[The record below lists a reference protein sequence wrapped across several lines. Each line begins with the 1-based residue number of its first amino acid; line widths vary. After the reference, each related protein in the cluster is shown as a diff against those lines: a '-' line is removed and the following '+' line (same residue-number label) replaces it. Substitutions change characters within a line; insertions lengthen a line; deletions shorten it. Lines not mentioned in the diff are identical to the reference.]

1 MGLKCQ
7 ISYSNTGQAIVT
19 NSTGNISKLYTDALA
34 LTQNQDAALNI
45 WASAFTPEFEQ
56 TFGKAAEGTEPSVL
70 QVVKFYQSLKQLDGR
85 LTTSEVFEA
94 KQMMR
99 SAGIRSLSDLSATL
113 KDIFLYG
120 DIPTVDTQRAI
131 ESGLFLPED
140 LPNIDLPKVVDFITR
155 LEGETLYNDFE
166 VEPENSQIK
175 YRNTA
180 NKNVLGASEFVTIEQ
195 IDAEI
200 IDLIDDFQSEDE
212 FYGKIQELPYTD
224 FVARFYEDTAF
235 AQDFMSRFNGMAKV
249 PVGEEVNGEIV
260 VENVTT
266 TAKTVKNTILD
277 GLDDLDINADIS
289 FINSIADN
297 VWDSNVEAVTEVVK
311 EIESELATKNIDII
325 GLHRITTDKDTLV
338 EILDAVATMV
348 ANPTVQ
354 NIENFAAIYDKTFLK
369 QPAKKVVK
377 VPTALQGLS
386 LVSLTSPKTDQQL
399 FEEHGLIKVGD
410 NLYHKISLEADISD
424 AYEYLYQQ
432 MQDGNFEIPYQYRTE
447 TNLNNK
453 TGVLQDIAE
462 YVNGRDTGLGY
473 YNETA
478 SLYQLVF
485 NHPKI
490 DTTKVVD
497 DTTSALNT
505 IRTDEVYLK
514 TDFVSDF
521 YGMIL
526 QEKIKDSAIYRNTLS
541 KIGVTDNDLTIT
553 SDLIGDLTNIP
564 MYQEFMDYMKL
575 RKSADMKKYLPSTM
589 YGDTNQAL
597 ATYNFPQT
605 IEQYTGPTAEVEN
618 VLVTA
623 PIAEDF
629 IRVGDNV
636 YQKVKNSETASVF
649 LRLKNN
655 TNPTYYTTQPAFAN
669 FTQELIDR
677 AATTDMVSNSKLT
690 ATDVANRKEKSGILS
705 RIVTR
710 IKARNKQVA
719 DPTNQRNAQAFENNL
734 IEFLRQK
741 GVPVVTDAIAIRSAL
756 QQLGID
762 NVNQMFEFSDM
773 GVQETASITI
783 NGNRVTVAPRPGG
796 KVSTQAQAYAISTN
810 IYEKINKYL
819 RENAGDL
826 YRPNMVVRS
835 GNTIITNIPADLAS
849 RVQALRELNAE
860 IDSIVAQQRKENAI
874 PEPDRA
880 AEELQRG
887 VSPDVLKDLGY
898 NMLETPAGNILGF
911 EYQGTIYL
919 DPANI
924 SNITTLH
931 ELIHVFQKMTTIK
944 AEAGDEMAQKI
955 LQKKENVFGDMA
967 REWEAFHKLTADSSG
982 TNLPQLL
989 PGEFA
994 PQFQLGLITLTEQEV
1009 LKYARAGIDN
1019 KYEAQAIKQIGLQ
1032 GVNFDKASIKERIDK
1047 EIKDLLKRTQ
1057 DFVFSEDSKA
1067 IDGAIQNEIDT
1078 MINQGSSQQQIE
1090 EAQKALQPGQQ
1101 RDRVINEY
1109 KKAQL
1114 DTIKQWT
1121 DYLSESDYS
1130 SAFKYLILDA
1140 VLTNNY
1146 NFKTDEYQ
1154 KRNKKTIRNFTPFD
1168 AGTLAEL
1175 YASESNALLKDYVKI
1190 QVENTANIVDNSKF
1204 SSTGEGE
1211 WLKFNGGSGIG
1222 EEELEANANKL
1233 SQLVQ
1238 NTYWCTKTNAKS
1250 QLSGGDFYVYTT
1262 KNTDGSYSPRVA
1274 VRMEGDKVGEVR
1286 GNASSKQ
1293 DLEPEMLP
1301 VAEKFLTEKI
1311 PNNSGKKWL
1320 DSIAYNTKVK
1330 EYTEKIKNK
1339 PLDLDD
1345 ISEYLDILKD
1355 AKKYSVDYG
1364 ENGLVKTLR
1373 DIFEKSSFTVP
1384 VAFNTKEINENTVAV
1399 IGDVYFREAEITG
1412 LNNLKIITGRA
1423 DFSDSK
1429 IVNLGSLQSIGGSA
1443 DFSDSNVEDLG
1454 SLQSIG
1460 GVATFRYSKIKNLS
1474 GLKSIGGTADL
1485 YGTSIESL
1493 GSLQVIGGD
1502 AQLTDSN
1509 VKDLGMLETIE
1520 GNAYLQGSNIE
1531 NLGILKSIG
1540 GQVIFRYTKVK
1551 DLALLK
1557 SIGTAFFGNSLIT
1570 DLGTLESIRG
1580 DAFFGDSIITDL
1592 GTLESIGGDAFFNG
1606 STVENLG
1613 ILKNI
1618 GRDAHFENSSVVNL
1632 GTLERIGGNVSFN
1645 NSSIKNLGKLERIKG
1660 SADFSNS
1667 NVENLG
1673 NLEFVGTSI
1682 WFNDKIKDL
1691 GKLQPVA
1698 RGRASFGGNTTLEE
1712 QYRQRQKER
1721 YDQAQNK
1728 TAQFLVLGEKA
1739 ATALDTTNESTFRID
1754 NLRVAREM
1762 EQAEKTPQEIRVAT
1776 GWEKG
1781 SDGLWRYEE
1790 LDGNLKITSFEDLE
1804 KLLENKEK
1812 TTGGFV
1818 RVPLTD
1824 LLETEDFSKDY
1835 LNAVQNISV
1844 YFDKAV
1850 PIGQAYL
1857 QSMGIHI
1864 NRFSAKY
1871 NEDFT
1876 QDNALDNFRGML
1888 LHELQHYVQREEGF
1902 SEPFSEEEFKFRI
1915 EYEID
1920 FAKEELEKIK
1930 RISEF
1935 EPSYKELIKPQEG
1948 VIKSLETKR
1957 NTPQEELDNWYWK
1970 SYGEIEARNV
1980 QTRMNMTPE
1989 QRRQTLLSQTEDV
2002 AKEDQIMFQTTTDVL
2017 DILGIDLSAPV
2028 YAQRPGESN
2037 EDYHT
2042 RLVNEVEAY
2051 VTAPEIAEKLEN
2063 LRQSN
2068 PGIWSKIVDFLKNLK
2083 AWLASQIGF
2092 QDYQGDILEMTKE
2105 QYTSALGVSILK
2117 DSYDDLFIPQTG
2129 KKIANEVMNAA
2140 AVLDSQ
2146 VEIIPLQT
2154 DEVQDTL
2161 FDKIDNCG

>member
-19 NSTGNISKLYTDALA
+19 DSTGNISQLYTDALA
-34 LTQNQDAALNI
+34 LTQNQEAALNI

-56 TFGKAAEGTEPSVL
+56 TFGKVVEGTEPPVL

-224 FVARFYEDTAF
+224 FVARFYEDTTF

-325 GLHRITTDKDTLV
+325 GLHRITTDKATLV

-354 NIENFAAIYDKTFLK
+354 NIDNFAAIYDKTFLK

-447 TNLNNK
+447 TNLDNK

-497 DTTSALNT
+497 NTTSALNT

-526 QEKIKDSAIYRNTLS
+526 QEKIKDSALYRNTLS

-597 ATYNFPQT
+597 AAYNFPQT

-690 ATDVANRKEKSGILS
+690 ATDVANRKEKSGVLS

-741 GVPVVTDAIAIRSAL
+741 GVPVVTDAVAIRSAL

-826 YRPNMVVRS
+826 YRPNMVLRS
-835 GNTIITNIPADLAS
+835 GNTIITNIPADLAN
-849 RVQALRELNAE
+849 RVQALRELSAE
-860 IDSIVAQQRKENAI
+860 IDNIVTQQRKENAI

-931 ELIHVFQKMTTIK
+931 ELIHVFQKMTNIK

-967 REWEAFHKLTADSSG
+967 REWEAFHRLTA
-982 TNLPQLL
+982 
-989 PGEFA
+989 
-994 PQFQLGLITLTEQEV
+994 
-1009 LKYARAGIDN
+1009 
-1019 KYEAQAIKQIGLQ
+1019 
-1032 GVNFDKASIKERIDK
+1032 GVG
-1047 EIKDLLKRTQ
+1047 
-1057 DFVFSEDSKA
+1057 SE
-1067 IDGAIQNEIDT
+1067 
-1078 MINQGSSQQQIE
+1078 
-1090 EAQKALQPGQQ
+1090 
-1101 RDRVINEY
+1101 
-1109 KKAQL
+1109 
-1114 DTIKQWT
+1114 
-1121 DYLSESDYS
+1121 
-1130 SAFKYLILDA
+1130 
-1140 VLTNNY
+1140 
-1146 NFKTDEYQ
+1146 
-1154 KRNKKTIRNFTPFD
+1154 
-1168 AGTLAEL
+1168 
-1175 YASESNALLKDYVKI
+1175 
-1190 QVENTANIVDNSKF
+1190 
-1204 SSTGEGE
+1204 
-1211 WLKFNGGSGIG
+1211 
-1222 EEELEANANKL
+1222 
-1233 SQLVQ
+1233 
-1238 NTYWCTKTNAKS
+1238 
-1250 QLSGGDFYVYTT
+1250 
-1262 KNTDGSYSPRVA
+1262 
-1274 VRMEGDKVGEVR
+1274 
-1286 GNASSKQ
+1286 
-1293 DLEPEMLP
+1293 
-1301 VAEKFLTEKI
+1301 
-1311 PNNSGKKWL
+1311 
-1320 DSIAYNTKVK
+1320 
-1330 EYTEKIKNK
+1330 
-1339 PLDLDD
+1339 
-1345 ISEYLDILKD
+1345 
-1355 AKKYSVDYG
+1355 
-1364 ENGLVKTLR
+1364 
-1373 DIFEKSSFTVP
+1373 
-1384 VAFNTKEINENTVAV
+1384 
-1399 IGDVYFREAEITG
+1399 
-1412 LNNLKIITGRA
+1412 LNPII
-1423 DFSDSK
+1423 
-1429 IVNLGSLQSIGGSA
+1429 
-1443 DFSDSNVEDLG
+1443 
-1454 SLQSIG
+1454 
-1460 GVATFRYSKIKNLS
+1460 
-1474 GLKSIGGTADL
+1474 
-1485 YGTSIESL
+1485 
-1493 GSLQVIGGD
+1493 
-1502 AQLTDSN
+1502 
-1509 VKDLGMLETIE
+1509 
-1520 GNAYLQGSNIE
+1520 
-1531 NLGILKSIG
+1531 
-1540 GQVIFRYTKVK
+1540 
-1551 DLALLK
+1551 
-1557 SIGTAFFGNSLIT
+1557 
-1570 DLGTLESIRG
+1570 
-1580 DAFFGDSIITDL
+1580 
-1592 GTLESIGGDAFFNG
+1592 
-1606 STVENLG
+1606 
-1613 ILKNI
+1613 
-1618 GRDAHFENSSVVNL
+1618 
-1632 GTLERIGGNVSFN
+1632 
-1645 NSSIKNLGKLERIKG
+1645 
-1660 SADFSNS
+1660 
-1667 NVENLG
+1667 
-1673 NLEFVGTSI
+1673 
-1682 WFNDKIKDL
+1682 
-1691 GKLQPVA
+1691 
-1698 RGRASFGGNTTLEE
+1698 
-1712 QYRQRQKER
+1712 
-1721 YDQAQNK
+1721 
-1728 TAQFLVLGEKA
+1728 LGEKGA
-1739 ATALDTTNESTFRID
+1739 AALDVVNEATFRID

-1762 EQAEKTPQEIRVAT
+1762 EQAEKTPQEIRLAT

-1781 SDGLWRYEE
+1781 ADGLWRYET
-1790 LDGNLKITSFEDLE
+1790 LDGDITEKFAKYVKKPTLYEKGIGLQEALENTEIFEAHANLKDVRVELYMANDGTKGVYDSAKKKIFL
-1804 KLLENKEK
+1804 NIF
-1812 TTGGFV
+1812 TGGA
-1818 RVPLTD
+1818 
-1824 LLETEDFSKDY
+1824 SKT
-1835 LNAVQNISV
+1835 N
-1844 YFDKAV
+1844 
-1850 PIGQAYL
+1850 
-1857 QSMGIHI
+1857 
-1864 NRFSAKY
+1864 
-1871 NEDFT
+1871 
-1876 QDNALDNFRGML
+1876 L
-1888 LHELQHYVQREEGF
+1888 LHEVQHAIQSLEGF
-1902 SEPFSEEEFKFRI
+1902 ARGGDPSQMTTKNKALQFLAANLPELTREQRSTLKPIFRKEGLSIFTTFYLDVISDDPNTLMDISEKLEIMDREFPNENYEPLMDALNFRI
-1915 EYEID
+1915 MEMRGRNVA
-1920 FAKEELEKIK
+1920 FEKYQK
-1930 RISEF
+1930 
-1935 EPSYKELIKPQEG
+1935 LA
-1948 VIKSLETKR
+1948 
-1957 NTPQEELDNWYWK
+1957 
-1970 SYGEIEARNV
+1970 GEVEARNV

-2002 AKEDQIMFQTTTDVL
+2002 AREDQIMFQTAFYYTTPFENGERNQTGITEQERQEKAATEGIKNGEDTTGQILSRGSIVSRRVRPGDTVQDDLSSAVESLLSLPQQDILENQEQPAQGGDFVEAIPGVIYRGTTADSKIKTGFYTPNKTEADAYGEGGRTLKMILNPKAKVL
-2017 DILGIDLSAPV
+2017 NILTGNYNTYNINPDGVAEYERLTKTTYPLEGVSETLWGNTKERKALIAAGYDAVIANTIDGYAVVVLTDKAVTEYSNKKILDQYKKDKAQGRATALTNSLERLAIEQGLVQNPQVQSQATKDILDTLGIDLSAPV

-2063 LRQSN
+2063 LHQSN

-2129 KKIANEVMNAA
+2129 KKIANEVMNAT

-2154 DEVQDTL
+2154 DEAQDTL

>member
-19 NSTGNISKLYTDALA
+19 NSTGNISQLYTDALA
-34 LTQNQDAALNI
+34 LTQNQEAALNI

-56 TFGKAAEGTEPSVL
+56 TFGKVVEGTEPPVL
-70 QVVKFYQSLKQLDGR
+70 QVIKFYQSLKQLDGR

-325 GLHRITTDKDTLV
+325 GLHRITTDKATLI

-354 NIENFAAIYDKTFLK
+354 NIDNFAAIYDKTFLK

-377 VPTALQGLS
+377 VPAALQGLS

-447 TNLNNK
+447 TNLDNK

-462 YVNGRDTGLGY
+462 YINGRDTGLGY

-490 DTTKVVD
+490 DTNKVVD

-526 QEKIKDSAIYRNTLS
+526 QEKIKDSALYRNTLS

-575 RKSADMKKYLPSTM
+575 RKSVDMKKYLPSTM

-597 ATYNFPQT
+597 AAYNFPQT

-690 ATDVANRKEKSGILS
+690 ATDVANRKEKSGVLS

-762 NVNQMFEFSDM
+762 NVNQMFELSDM

-849 RVQALRELNAE
+849 RVQALRELSAE

-931 ELIHVFQKMTTIK
+931 ELIHVFQKMTNIK

-955 LQKKENVFGDMA
+955 IQKKENVFGDMA
-967 REWEAFHKLTADSSG
+967 REWEAFHKVAG
-982 TNLPQLL
+982 TEPTGTRTFNALM
-989 PGEFA
+989 
-994 PQFQLGLITLTEQEV
+994 V
-1009 LKYARAGIDN
+1009 GIDGGYN
-1019 KYEAQAIKQIGLQ
+1019 LDSAEGATTIVGLLNVAKKLEKVYGIQPTDWVEAQTAKGLALRARVKNRILKDKTLILTKEDRTVIEKAAANEERVRDVLLRIKYRTGWSRGADGKWRYEIDDSEAKVDIDALQ
-1032 GVNFDKASIKERIDK
+1032 RNTGFFGDDLALSDVLEHQELFDAYPRLADVEVVVWNNLDLGDAAYSRYDNVIYINVATLPENQLKAK
-1047 EIKDLLKRTQ
+1047 LLHEVQ
-1057 DFVFSEDSKA
+1057 H
-1067 IDGAIQNEIDT
+1067 AIQSSEGFATVGAREIAKIGAT
-1078 MINQGSSQQQIE
+1078 SQIPGLSAEGYDNIE
-1090 EAQKALQPGQQ
+1090 EAAFDGIQSIVQLTSEGKTLQDILNG
-1101 RDRVINEY
+1101 
-1109 KKAQL
+1109 
-1114 DTIKQWT
+1114 
-1121 DYLSESDYS
+1121 DYS
-1130 SAFKYLILDA
+1130 KFFFGENPRVLLEHYMTTNPETAQQMLDYA
-1140 VLTNNY
+1140 AQSEENATFVL
-1146 NFKTDEYQ
+1146 
-1154 KRNKKTIRNFTPFD
+1154 
-1168 AGTLAEL
+1168 
-1175 YASESNALLKDYVKI
+1175 
-1190 QVENTANIVDNSKF
+1190 NSVLGDL
-1204 SSTGEGE
+1204 TGV
-1211 WLKFNGGSGIG
+1211 
-1222 EEELEANANKL
+1222 LEARPL
-1233 SQLVQ
+1233 
-1238 NTYWCTKTNAKS
+1238 
-1250 QLSGGDFYVYTT
+1250 F
-1262 KNTDGSYSPRVA
+1262 
-1274 VRMEGDKVGEVR
+1274 
-1286 GNASSKQ
+1286 
-1293 DLEPEMLP
+1293 DLYL
-1301 VAEKFLTEKI
+1301 
-1311 PNNSGKKWL
+1311 NN
-1320 DSIAYNTKVK
+1320 
-1330 EYTEKIKNK
+1330 
-1339 PLDLDD
+1339 
-1345 ISEYLDILKD
+1345 ISE
-1355 AKKYSVDYG
+1355 V
-1364 ENGLVKTLR
+1364 
-1373 DIFEKSSFTVP
+1373 
-1384 VAFNTKEINENTVAV
+1384 
-1399 IGDVYFREAEITG
+1399 
-1412 LNNLKIITGRA
+1412 
-1423 DFSDSK
+1423 
-1429 IVNLGSLQSIGGSA
+1429 
-1443 DFSDSNVEDLG
+1443 
-1454 SLQSIG
+1454 
-1460 GVATFRYSKIKNLS
+1460 
-1474 GLKSIGGTADL
+1474 
-1485 YGTSIESL
+1485 
-1493 GSLQVIGGD
+1493 
-1502 AQLTDSN
+1502 
-1509 VKDLGMLETIE
+1509 
-1520 GNAYLQGSNIE
+1520 
-1531 NLGILKSIG
+1531 
-1540 GQVIFRYTKVK
+1540 
-1551 DLALLK
+1551 
-1557 SIGTAFFGNSLIT
+1557 
-1570 DLGTLESIRG
+1570 
-1580 DAFFGDSIITDL
+1580 
-1592 GTLESIGGDAFFNG
+1592 
-1606 STVENLG
+1606 
-1613 ILKNI
+1613 
-1618 GRDAHFENSSVVNL
+1618 
-1632 GTLERIGGNVSFN
+1632 
-1645 NSSIKNLGKLERIKG
+1645 
-1660 SADFSNS
+1660 
-1667 NVENLG
+1667 
-1673 NLEFVGTSI
+1673 
-1682 WFNDKIKDL
+1682 
-1691 GKLQPVA
+1691 
-1698 RGRASFGGNTTLEE
+1698 
-1712 QYRQRQKER
+1712 
-1721 YDQAQNK
+1721 
-1728 TAQFLVLGEKA
+1728 
-1739 ATALDTTNESTFRID
+1739 
-1754 NLRVAREM
+1754 
-1762 EQAEKTPQEIRVAT
+1762 
-1776 GWEKG
+1776 
-1781 SDGLWRYEE
+1781 
-1790 LDGNLKITSFEDLE
+1790 
-1804 KLLENKEK
+1804 
-1812 TTGGFV
+1812 
-1818 RVPLTD
+1818 
-1824 LLETEDFSKDY
+1824 
-1835 LNAVQNISV
+1835 
-1844 YFDKAV
+1844 
-1850 PIGQAYL
+1850 
-1857 QSMGIHI
+1857 
-1864 NRFSAKY
+1864 
-1871 NEDFT
+1871 
-1876 QDNALDNFRGML
+1876 
-1888 LHELQHYVQREEGF
+1888 
-1902 SEPFSEEEFKFRI
+1902 
-1915 EYEID
+1915 
-1920 FAKEELEKIK
+1920 
-1930 RISEF
+1930 
-1935 EPSYKELIKPQEG
+1935 
-1948 VIKSLETKR
+1948 
-1957 NTPQEELDNWYWK
+1957 
-1970 SYGEIEARNV
+1970 EARNV
-1980 QTRMNMTPE
+1980 EARLKMTPE
-1989 QRRQTLLSQTEDV
+1989 ERRNSLAQDTEDIDRDEQITIENNAGKTVVGGYPLFQAESYYTTPFENGERNQTGITEQERQKKTVTEGIKNGEDTAGQIFSRGSIVSRRVRPGDTVQDDLSSAVESLLSLPQQDILENQEQPAQEGDFVEAIPGVLYRGTTADSKIKTGFYTPNKTEADAYGEGGRTLKMILNPKAKVLNILTGNYNTYDINPDGV
-2002 AKEDQIMFQTTTDVL
+2002 AEYERLTKTTYPPEGVSETLWGNTKERKALIAAGYDAVIADTIDGYAVVVLTDKAVTEYSNKKILDQYKKDKAQGRATALTNSLERLAIEQGLVQNPQVQSQATKDIL

-2037 EDYHT
+2037 GDYHT

-2068 PGIWSKIVDFLKNLK
+2068 PGIWSKIVDFLKNIK

>member
-19 NSTGNISKLYTDALA
+19 DSTGNISQLYTDALA
-34 LTQNQDAALNI
+34 LTQNQEAALNI

-56 TFGKAAEGTEPSVL
+56 TFGKVAEGTEPPVL
-70 QVVKFYQSLKQLDGR
+70 QVIKFYQSLKQLDGR

-180 NKNVLGASEFVTIEQ
+180 NKNILGASEFVTIEQ

-235 AQDFMSRFNGMAKV
+235 AQDFISRFNGMAKV
-249 PVGEEVNGEIV
+249 PVGEEVNGEII

-277 GLDDLDINADIS
+277 GLDALDINADIS

-297 VWDSNVEAVTEVVK
+297 VWDSNVEAVTKVVK
-311 EIESELATKNIDII
+311 EIESELATKNIDIV
-325 GLHRITTDKDTLV
+325 GLHKVTTDKATLV

-354 NIENFAAIYDKTFLK
+354 NIDNFAAIYDKTFLK

-377 VPTALQGLS
+377 VPTELQGLS

-447 TNLNNK
+447 TNLDNK

-490 DTTKVVD
+490 DTNKMAD

-526 QEKIKDSAIYRNTLS
+526 QEKIKDSALYRNTLS

-575 RKSADMKKYLPSTM
+575 RKSEDMKKYLPSTM

-597 ATYNFPQT
+597 AAYNFPQT

-623 PIAEDF
+623 PTAEDF
-629 IRVGDNV
+629 IRVGENV

-655 TNPTYYTTQPAFAN
+655 TNPAYYTTQPAFAN
-669 FTQELIDR
+669 YTQEQIDR
-677 AATTDMVSNSKLT
+677 AANTDMVSNSELT
-690 ATDVANRKEKSGILS
+690 TTDVANRKEKSGIQS

-719 DPTNQRNAQAFENNL
+719 DPANQRNTQAFENNL

-741 GVPVVTDAIAIRSAL
+741 GVPVVTDAVAIRTAL

-762 NVNQMFEFSDM
+762 NVNQMFGFSDM

-783 NGNRVTVAPRPGG
+783 NGNRVTVAPRQGG
-796 KVSTQAQAYAISTN
+796 KVSTQAQAYAISTS

-826 YRPNMVVRS
+826 YRPNMVLRS

-849 RVQALRELNAE
+849 RVQALRELGAE

-874 PEPDRA
+874 PEPDRV

-887 VSPDVLKDLGY
+887 VSPEVLKDLGY

-931 ELIHVFQKMTTIK
+931 ELIHVFQKMTNIK

-967 REWEAFHKLTADSSG
+967 REWEMFHRLTA
-982 TNLPQLL
+982 
-989 PGEFA
+989 
-994 PQFQLGLITLTEQEV
+994 
-1009 LKYARAGIDN
+1009 
-1019 KYEAQAIKQIGLQ
+1019 
-1032 GVNFDKASIKERIDK
+1032 GVG
-1047 EIKDLLKRTQ
+1047 
-1057 DFVFSEDSKA
+1057 SEL
-1067 IDGAIQNEIDT
+1067 N
-1078 MINQGSSQQQIE
+1078 
-1090 EAQKALQPGQQ
+1090 P
-1101 RDRVINEY
+1101 VI
-1109 KKAQL
+1109 
-1114 DTIKQWT
+1114 
-1121 DYLSESDYS
+1121 
-1130 SAFKYLILDA
+1130 
-1140 VLTNNY
+1140 
-1146 NFKTDEYQ
+1146 
-1154 KRNKKTIRNFTPFD
+1154 
-1168 AGTLAEL
+1168 
-1175 YASESNALLKDYVKI
+1175 
-1190 QVENTANIVDNSKF
+1190 
-1204 SSTGEGE
+1204 
-1211 WLKFNGGSGIG
+1211 
-1222 EEELEANANKL
+1222 
-1233 SQLVQ
+1233 
-1238 NTYWCTKTNAKS
+1238 
-1250 QLSGGDFYVYTT
+1250 
-1262 KNTDGSYSPRVA
+1262 
-1274 VRMEGDKVGEVR
+1274 
-1286 GNASSKQ
+1286 
-1293 DLEPEMLP
+1293 
-1301 VAEKFLTEKI
+1301 
-1311 PNNSGKKWL
+1311 
-1320 DSIAYNTKVK
+1320 
-1330 EYTEKIKNK
+1330 
-1339 PLDLDD
+1339 
-1345 ISEYLDILKD
+1345 
-1355 AKKYSVDYG
+1355 
-1364 ENGLVKTLR
+1364 
-1373 DIFEKSSFTVP
+1373 
-1384 VAFNTKEINENTVAV
+1384 
-1399 IGDVYFREAEITG
+1399 
-1412 LNNLKIITGRA
+1412 
-1423 DFSDSK
+1423 
-1429 IVNLGSLQSIGGSA
+1429 
-1443 DFSDSNVEDLG
+1443 
-1454 SLQSIG
+1454 
-1460 GVATFRYSKIKNLS
+1460 
-1474 GLKSIGGTADL
+1474 
-1485 YGTSIESL
+1485 
-1493 GSLQVIGGD
+1493 
-1502 AQLTDSN
+1502 
-1509 VKDLGMLETIE
+1509 
-1520 GNAYLQGSNIE
+1520 
-1531 NLGILKSIG
+1531 
-1540 GQVIFRYTKVK
+1540 
-1551 DLALLK
+1551 
-1557 SIGTAFFGNSLIT
+1557 
-1570 DLGTLESIRG
+1570 
-1580 DAFFGDSIITDL
+1580 
-1592 GTLESIGGDAFFNG
+1592 
-1606 STVENLG
+1606 
-1613 ILKNI
+1613 
-1618 GRDAHFENSSVVNL
+1618 
-1632 GTLERIGGNVSFN
+1632 
-1645 NSSIKNLGKLERIKG
+1645 
-1660 SADFSNS
+1660 
-1667 NVENLG
+1667 
-1673 NLEFVGTSI
+1673 
-1682 WFNDKIKDL
+1682 
-1691 GKLQPVA
+1691 
-1698 RGRASFGGNTTLEE
+1698 
-1712 QYRQRQKER
+1712 
-1721 YDQAQNK
+1721 
-1728 TAQFLVLGEKA
+1728 LGEKGA
-1739 ATALDTTNESTFRID
+1739 AALDVVNEATFRID

-1818 RVPLTD
+1818 RIPLTD
-1824 LLETEDFSKDY
+1824 LLEIEDFSKDY

-1920 FAKEELEKIK
+1920 SAKEELEKIK

-1980 QTRMNMTPE
+1980 QTRMNMTLE

-2002 AKEDQIMFQTTTDVL
+2002 AKEDQIMFQTAFYYTTPFENGERNQTGITEQERQEKAATEGIKNGEDTAGQVLSRGNIVSRRVRPGDTVQDDLSSAVESLLSLPQQDILENQEQPAQGGDFVEAIPGVLYRGTTADSKIKTGFYTPNKTEADAYGEGGRTLKMILNPKAKVLNILTGNYNTYDINPDGVAEYERLTKTTYLPEGVSETLWGNTKERKALIAAGYDAVIANTIDGYAVVVLTDKAVTEYSNKKILDQYKKDKAQGRATALTNSLERLAIEQGLVQNPQVQSQATKDIL

>member
-19 NSTGNISKLYTDALA
+19 DSSGNISQLYTDALA
-34 LTQNQDAALNI
+34 LTQNQEAALNI

-56 TFGKAAEGTEPSVL
+56 TFGKVAEGTEPPVL
-70 QVVKFYQSLKQLDGR
+70 QVIKFYQSLKQLDGR

-235 AQDFMSRFNGMAKV
+235 AQDFISRFNGMAKV
-249 PVGEEVNGEIV
+249 PVGEEVNGEII

-277 GLDDLDINADIS
+277 GLDALDINADIS

-297 VWDSNVEAVTEVVK
+297 VWDSNVEAVTKVIK
-311 EIESELATKNIDII
+311 EIESELATKNIDIV
-325 GLHRITTDKDTLV
+325 GLHKVTTDKATLV

-354 NIENFAAIYDKTFLK
+354 NIDNFAAIYDKTFLK

-377 VPTALQGLS
+377 VPTELQGLS

-447 TNLNNK
+447 TNLDNK

-490 DTTKVVD
+490 DTNKMAD

-526 QEKIKDSAIYRNTLS
+526 QEKIKDSALYRNTLS

-575 RKSADMKKYLPSTM
+575 RKSEDMKKYLPSTM

-597 ATYNFPQT
+597 AAYNFPQT

-623 PIAEDF
+623 PTAEDF
-629 IRVGDNV
+629 IRVGENV

-655 TNPTYYTTQPAFAN
+655 TNPAYYTTQPAFAN
-669 FTQELIDR
+669 YTQEQIDR
-677 AATTDMVSNSKLT
+677 AANTDMVSNSELT
-690 ATDVANRKEKSGILS
+690 ATDVANRKEKSGIQS

-719 DPTNQRNAQAFENNL
+719 DPANQRNTQAFENNL

-741 GVPVVTDAIAIRSAL
+741 GVPVVTDAVAIRTAL

-762 NVNQMFEFSDM
+762 NVNQMFGFSDM

-783 NGNRVTVAPRPGG
+783 NGNRVTVAPRQGG
-796 KVSTQAQAYAISTN
+796 KVSTQAQAYAISTS

-826 YRPNMVVRS
+826 YRPNMVLRS

-849 RVQALRELNAE
+849 RVQALRELGAE

-874 PEPDRA
+874 PEPDRV

-887 VSPDVLKDLGY
+887 VSPEVLKDLGY

-931 ELIHVFQKMTTIK
+931 ELIHVFQKMTNIK
-944 AEAGDEMAQKI
+944 AEAGDEMAQKV
-955 LQKKENVFGDMA
+955 LKKKEDVFGAMA
-967 REWEAFHKLTADSSG
+967 REWEAFHKVAGTEPTGTRTFNALMVGVDGGYNLDSAEGATTIVGLLNVAKKLEKVYGIQPKDWVEAYTAKELA
-982 TNLPQLL
+982 TRKQNLKRLL
-989 PGEFA
+989 KDKVFD
-994 PQFQLGLITLTEQEV
+994 QEV
-1009 LKYARAGIDN
+1009 KNYLEKSYNDVVRVRDILLRIKYRTGWSRGTDGEWRYEIDDSQAKVDIEALQRNAGFFGDELALSDVLEHQELFDAYPRLADVEVVVWDDLDLGDAAYSRYDNIIYINVATLPEEQLKA
-1019 KYEAQAIKQIGLQ
+1019 K
-1032 GVNFDKASIKERIDK
+1032 
-1047 EIKDLLKRTQ
+1047 LLHEVQ
-1057 DFVFSEDSKA
+1057 H
-1067 IDGAIQNEIDT
+1067 AIQASEGFATVGAREIAK
-1078 MINQGSSQQQIE
+1078 MGAASQIPGLSTEGYDNIE
-1090 EAQKALQPGQQ
+1090 EAAFDGVQSIAQLISEGKTLLDISQGDYSNFFFGENPQAL
-1101 RDRVINEY
+1101 VNYFVSKNEY
-1109 KKAQL
+1109 LQ
-1114 DTIKQWT
+1114 DP
-1121 DYLSESDYS
+1121 ES
-1130 SAFKYLILDA
+1130 F
-1140 VLTNNY
+1140 
-1146 NFKTDEYQ
+1146 
-1154 KRNKKTIRNFTPFD
+1154 
-1168 AGTLAEL
+1168 
-1175 YASESNALLKDYVKI
+1175 
-1190 QVENTANIVDNSKF
+1190 
-1204 SSTGEGE
+1204 
-1211 WLKFNGGSGIG
+1211 
-1222 EEELEANANKL
+1222 
-1233 SQLVQ
+1233 
-1238 NTYWCTKTNAKS
+1238 AK
-1250 QLSGGDFYVYTT
+1250 
-1262 KNTDGSYSPRVA
+1262 
-1274 VRMEGDKVGEVR
+1274 
-1286 GNASSKQ
+1286 
-1293 DLEPEMLP
+1293 
-1301 VAEKFLTEKI
+1301 
-1311 PNNSGKKWL
+1311 
-1320 DSIAYNTKVK
+1320 
-1330 EYTEKIKNK
+1330 
-1339 PLDLDD
+1339 
-1345 ISEYLDILKD
+1345 
-1355 AKKYSVDYG
+1355 
-1364 ENGLVKTLR
+1364 
-1373 DIFEKSSFTVP
+1373 
-1384 VAFNTKEINENTVAV
+1384 
-1399 IGDVYFREAEITG
+1399 
-1412 LNNLKIITGRA
+1412 
-1423 DFSDSK
+1423 
-1429 IVNLGSLQSIGGSA
+1429 
-1443 DFSDSNVEDLG
+1443 
-1454 SLQSIG
+1454 
-1460 GVATFRYSKIKNLS
+1460 
-1474 GLKSIGGTADL
+1474 
-1485 YGTSIESL
+1485 
-1493 GSLQVIGGD
+1493 
-1502 AQLTDSN
+1502 
-1509 VKDLGMLETIE
+1509 
-1520 GNAYLQGSNIE
+1520 
-1531 NLGILKSIG
+1531 
-1540 GQVIFRYTKVK
+1540 
-1551 DLALLK
+1551 
-1557 SIGTAFFGNSLIT
+1557 
-1570 DLGTLESIRG
+1570 
-1580 DAFFGDSIITDL
+1580 
-1592 GTLESIGGDAFFNG
+1592 
-1606 STVENLG
+1606 
-1613 ILKNI
+1613 
-1618 GRDAHFENSSVVNL
+1618 
-1632 GTLERIGGNVSFN
+1632 
-1645 NSSIKNLGKLERIKG
+1645 
-1660 SADFSNS
+1660 
-1667 NVENLG
+1667 
-1673 NLEFVGTSI
+1673 
-1682 WFNDKIKDL
+1682 
-1691 GKLQPVA
+1691 
-1698 RGRASFGGNTTLEE
+1698 
-1712 QYRQRQKER
+1712 
-1721 YDQAQNK
+1721 
-1728 TAQFLVLGEKA
+1728 
-1739 ATALDTTNESTFRID
+1739 
-1754 NLRVAREM
+1754 
-1762 EQAEKTPQEIRVAT
+1762 
-1776 GWEKG
+1776 
-1781 SDGLWRYEE
+1781 
-1790 LDGNLKITSFEDLE
+1790 
-1804 KLLENKEK
+1804 
-1812 TTGGFV
+1812 
-1818 RVPLTD
+1818 
-1824 LLETEDFSKDY
+1824 
-1835 LNAVQNISV
+1835 
-1844 YFDKAV
+1844 
-1850 PIGQAYL
+1850 
-1857 QSMGIHI
+1857 
-1864 NRFSAKY
+1864 
-1871 NEDFT
+1871 
-1876 QDNALDNFRGML
+1876 
-1888 LHELQHYVQREEGF
+1888 
-1902 SEPFSEEEFKFRI
+1902 FSEEAGASDYVVNFLTDI
-1915 EYEID
+1915 
-1920 FAKEELEKIK
+1920 LSEKPAFDLYLNN
-1930 RISEF
+1930 ISE
-1935 EPSYKELIKPQEG
+1935 
-1948 VIKSLETKR
+1948 V
-1957 NTPQEELDNWYWK
+1957 
-1970 SYGEIEARNV
+1970 EARNV
-1980 QTRMNMTPE
+1980 EARLKMTPE
-1989 QRRQTLLSQTEDV
+1989 ERRNSLAQDTEDIARDEQV
-2002 AKEDQIMFQTTTDVL
+2002 TIENNAGKTVVGNFPLFQVEAYHGSPFEFERFTTERIGTGEGNQAFGWGLYFTDLEGIAKNYADALSKLTFKELFDAVQSAEISELSKNDILDFSEYYNYNYEKTLDKIKSTDNAEAVKFLEDNKNLYTTKTRNLYKVSLHQGKTPDQYNWIMWDKPADKNLLRELVKDIPQTGAELEDFLKGDNYAKVNNIIKNIYESENKTLNIRGRDPIFILPKVVQEMAQKLNPDDLKFLKRYLLAQRINRNYSSSLQENGATINQVIDRITTK
-2017 DILGIDLSAPV
+2017 ILGIDTGRFTGETLYKTLTTFLGSDKNASLFLLENGIDGVKYPAESISRGATSDTARGFNYVVFDENAVTVQERVQFQAVQDMMKTIGLDLSAPV

-2083 AWLASQIGF
+2083 EWLASQIGF